1 MFRDLVH
8 AVALSSARFALQRKS
23 PIGPRH
29 GHLTDLS
36 SAQARRSPYQPCF
49 PNDRGAEAA
58 ARGCIAAEAAT
69 RGDDVALPLQA

>member
-1 MFRDLVH
+1 MMFRDLVH

-36 SAQARRSPYQPCF
+36 SAQPRRSPYQPCF
-49 PNDRGAEAA
+49 PLIEEQQSPVSERAGMSP
-58 ARGCIAAEAAT
+58 
-69 RGDDVALPLQA
+69 DDSTTPLLQ